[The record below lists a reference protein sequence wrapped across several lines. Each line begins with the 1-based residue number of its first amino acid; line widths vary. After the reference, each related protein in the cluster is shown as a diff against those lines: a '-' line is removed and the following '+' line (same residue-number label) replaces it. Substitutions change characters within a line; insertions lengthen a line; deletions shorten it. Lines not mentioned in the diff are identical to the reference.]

1 MCGPVAR
8 SISEVT
14 DTAGSA
20 DPEAVSAEDGA
31 GVEVT
36 RVVVVAKV
44 AEIPLV
50 RKSFQEVVGARA
62 VAAACEAALASAEHE
77 AEVGKAFASELSTLR
92 EAVSIAADACQ
103 ATAAATG
110 EGEALAE
117 NAELDEKK
125 LAVRALLETEDGK
138 RHQGFMTRI
147 CQCNAAL
154 EKAQGC
160 VNLQVGVFESHA
172 SNVARNDMNSF
183 GYGADGTSVVEGMTP
198 HQVHRNNR

>member
-1 MCGPVAR
+1 MCGPVAL

-14 DTAGSA
+14 ATAGST
-20 DPEAVSAEDGA
+20 DPEAVPAEDGA

-36 RVVVVAKV
+36 KVVVVAKV
-44 AEIPLV
+44 AGIPLV
-50 RKSFQEVVGARA
+50 RKSFQELSRARA
-62 VAAACEAALASAEHE
+62 VAVTCEAALASAKHE
-77 AEVGKAFASELSTLR
+77 AEVGKEFASELSTLR
-92 EAVSIAADACQ
+92 EAVSIAADKCR
-103 ATAAATG
+103 ATAPVPG
-110 EGEALAE
+110 EGDADVE

-147 CQCNAAL
+147 YQCNSAL
-154 EKAQGC
+154 EKAEGC

-183 GYGADGTSVVEGMTP
+183 GYGANGTSVMEGMTP